1 MQQSISGIGLT
12 PPRMSPFLQRRKEN
26 DELPQPNKPL
36 TPTDP
41 GHTLSLTQDAMRER
55 GLLSPPHSQDGP
67 HPVTRD
73 ELKFPDALINLLQAA
88 RPLLELGHEKVTR
101 LFTIFRDEVYPFYPC
116 VNLDLGYEA
125 VSDVFSLLKN
135 TSHGFILNVDMIDVE
150 ITKAVVAIA
159 LLLRDDT
166 HSPLASDLQGQLVWS
181 VDSCFD
187 QEKPQIE
194 DIIMAVLMVSY
205 SVRLEPHMPP
215 TNQGATLAP
224 NQSIYLGL
232 IYRPVKA
239 WRIAGVASKLCL
251 ELGLHRERFF
261 EDYQVLPRRIAD
273 WKRLFACVYRLDRH
287 CSFYS
292 GLPWTLHDR
301 EINVSALSVV

>member
-1 MQQSISGIGLT
+1 
-12 PPRMSPFLQRRKEN
+12 
-26 DELPQPNKPL
+26 
-36 TPTDP
+36 
-41 GHTLSLTQDAMRER
+41 
-55 GLLSPPHSQDGP
+55 
-67 HPVTRD
+67 
-73 ELKFPDALINLLQAA
+73 
-88 RPLLELGHEKVTR
+88 LLELGHEKVTR

-232 IYRPVKA
+232 IYKPVKA